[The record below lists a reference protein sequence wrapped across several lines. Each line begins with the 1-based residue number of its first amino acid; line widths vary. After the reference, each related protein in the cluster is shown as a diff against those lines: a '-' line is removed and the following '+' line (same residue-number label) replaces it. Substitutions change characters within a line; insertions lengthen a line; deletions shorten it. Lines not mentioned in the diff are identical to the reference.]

1 MHNLSL
7 VSISLHSQRASD
19 QSFSLSSYP
28 LTLSYMPRFI
38 VPPITR
44 VLLVLLIVVSTI
56 AAVGRY
62 SAYVFSIHEATKQ
75 TLVDP
80 SVDETH
86 ALSGV
91 YKPSETTIPML
102 SIVPGVSTFYPWV
115 YITSTFLE
123 RTLPP
128 FLVTGAAILFSGRYC
143 EPIWGTVEFGRF
155 VLLLILVPNIALTIF
170 HTLVIGQFTGAT
182 AAAPDSLPTG
192 GVALVAGFLVAFKQM
207 IPEHR
212 ILLFKGLVQVK
223 VAWLAAIYLFLYT
236 VVFGLLQ
243 LKGFHDAP
251 KAWTGFFVSWIYLRF
266 FRVSYV
272 DPLLPFSNTINNVAL
287 AGPSLA
293 SPASA
298 ATASSGG
305 IKIKGDVSDTFA
317 LNQFFPE
324 PLRSLIKVVSD
335 YTFSALVALRVCA
348 AFDQDEV
355 DASNVR
361 AANRAS
367 GGHSYVMSNYNQR
380 RFNLGSGNTSS
391 NGSGTPQSTLGGAHS
406 TRAEA
411 ERRRALALRM
421 LDESLIKQQQQH
433 PPQPQQQP
441 QPMADLQVPNRVVLP
456 PTRVN

>member
-1 MHNLSL
+1 
-7 VSISLHSQRASD
+7 
-19 QSFSLSSYP
+19 
-28 LTLSYMPRFI
+28 MPRFT

-62 SAYVFSIHEATKQ
+62 SAYLFLIREATQQ
-75 TLVDP
+75 TLADP
-80 SVDETH
+80 SVDEAH
-86 ALSGV
+86 ALSTV
-91 YKPSETTIPML
+91 YKPSETTIPVL

-155 VLLLILVPNIALTIF
+155 VLLLILVPNIVLTIF
-170 HTLVIGQFTGAT
+170 HTLVVVQFTGTA

-236 VVFGLLQ
+236 VIFGLLQ

-287 AGPSLA
+287 VGPSLA
-293 SPASA
+293 SPAAA

-335 YTFSALVALRVCA
+335 HIFSALVALRVCA
-348 AFDQDEV
+348 TFDQDEV
-355 DASNVR
+355 NASNIR

-380 RFNLGSGNTSS
+380 RFNLGSGSSSSSS
-391 NGSGTPQSTLGGAHS
+391 NGSGTPHNTLNGTSS

-421 LDESLIKQQQQH
+421 LDESLIKQQQQN
-433 PPQPQQQP
+433 PPQPQHQHQP
-441 QPMADLQVPNRVVLP
+441 QPMPDLQVPNRVALP

>member
-1 MHNLSL
+1 
-7 VSISLHSQRASD
+7 
-19 QSFSLSSYP
+19 
-28 LTLSYMPRFI
+28 MPRFT

-62 SAYVFSIHEATKQ
+62 SAYLFSIREATQQ
-75 TLVDP
+75 TLADP
-80 SVDETH
+80 NVDEAH
-86 ALSGV
+86 ALSAV
-91 YKPSETTIPML
+91 YKPSETAIPIF

-128 FLVTGAAILFSGRYC
+128 FLVTGAVILFSGRYC

-170 HTLVIGQFTGAT
+170 HTLIVVQFTGAA

-272 DPLLPFSNTINNVAL
+272 DPLLPFSNTINNVVL
-287 AGPSLA
+287 SGSSLA
-293 SPASA
+293 SPAV

-335 YTFSALVALRVCA
+335 HLFSALVALRVCA

-355 DASNVR
+355 DASNIR

-380 RFNLGSGNTSS
+380 RFNLGSGSSS
-391 NGSGTPQSTLGGAHS
+391 NSSGTPHSTLSGAPS

-421 LDESLIKQQQQH
+421 LDESLIKQQQHH

-441 QPMADLQVPNRVVLP
+441 QPMPDLQVPNRVVLP